1 MISNFREFLILQCG
15 VCFTTIVFTDLAVSV
30 TSKHTWCSPSVLGVT
45 DSTDVTQRGGI
56 VVGTVGE
63 VDVCMSGVCGP
74 GVTWPPLHR
83 DNDGNSSG
91 ILYFDWSIYLIW
103 THEALTTMSNLMFRI
118 ILFFITGTII
128 TMKHSHAKDFDMY
141 HNQLHHCC
149 CYSSYYY
156 HHQFKQF
163 CVVHPFT
170 ISELTINIV

>member
-1 MISNFREFLILQCG
+1 MWCMLYNNCLHWPGSIG
-15 VCFTTIVFTDLAVSV
+15 DVKTHVMFTVSV
-30 TSKHTWCSPSVLGVT
+30 GSDRQYWCDTARGHCGGYGGWGGCLYVWCVWTRRDLTSAAQRQRWKQFWDTLLWLEHISDLNPW
-45 DSTDVTQRGGI
+45 ST
-56 VVGTVGE
+56 
-63 VDVCMSGVCGP
+63 
-74 GVTWPPLHR
+74 
-83 DNDGNSSG
+83 
-91 ILYFDWSIYLIW
+91 Y
-103 THEALTTMSNLMFRI
+103 TMSNLMFRI